1 MGFCCDDS
9 KAEVVLWPVLNMT
22 SDSVSIQGSWKCKH
36 VKDDEG
42 VKATEHKNVASVEQ
56 KQDDTY
62 P

>member
-1 MGFCCDDS
+1 
-9 KAEVVLWPVLNMT
+9 MT

-36 VKDDEG
+36 YVKDDEG
-42 VKATEHKNVASVEQ
+42 VKAIEYKNVASVEQ